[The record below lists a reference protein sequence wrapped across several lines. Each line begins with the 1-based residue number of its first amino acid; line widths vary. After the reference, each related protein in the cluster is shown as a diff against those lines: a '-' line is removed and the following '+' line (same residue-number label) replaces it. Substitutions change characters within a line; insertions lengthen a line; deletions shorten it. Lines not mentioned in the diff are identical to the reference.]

1 MKATIIAVSVAAL
14 IAAAPG
20 VLAKKVSSETRDQQ
34 RHASEQ
40 HGRVVSVHVPR
51 HAMHAKGLKTGYPNA
66 FGYAPGQ
73 PEDHALESSR
83 LAGGG
88 GGGGG
93 GGM

>member
-14 IAAAPG
+14 IAVAPG
-20 VLAKKVSSETRDQQ
+20 VLAKNVSSKTRD
-34 RHASEQ
+34 ASGQ
-40 HGRVVSVHVPR
+40 HRRVVSVHVPR

-93 GGM
+93 GM